1 MHVIHCE
8 DTVMLAATPETYSP
22 REALRINPAKT
33 CQPIGAMY
41 AALGIHGCMPHSH
54 GSQGCCSYH
63 RSHLTRHYK
72 EPVVATTS
80 SFTEGASVFGGLSN
94 MLQALENIFAIYK
107 PEIVA
112 VHTTCLSEVIGDDL
126 PMMINK
132 AYDNGIIPEGK
143 FVIHAN
149 TPSFVG
155 SHINGFAAMT
165 KAIVK
170 YLAGHTGSSNNRINI
185 IPGFTD
191 PSDMR
196 EIKRLTAEMG
206 IEVILFPDT
215 SDVLDLP
222 QTGRYTMYPS
232 GGVTI
237 EMLKSA
243 GDSSATIALG
253 GYASGPAALELESAH
268 SVPATLIELPIG
280 LTQTDCFI
288 DTMHKRSGRDVPD
301 SITQERGRLL
311 DIMSDM
317 QQYFHGKRVAVAG
330 DPDNIISLVQMLV
343 DLDMKP
349 VYVITGSPALRFE
362 ERVRQIL
369 GDHVPDAVI
378 KQNTDLFEF
387 HQRIKEAP
395 VDLIIGNTYCK
406 QIARAENI
414 PLVRFGF
421 PILDRMSHRIFPTVG
436 YRGAMHLIDKMIDAL
451 FDKKDRECPEEFF
464 ELVQ

>member
-1 MHVIHCE
+1 
-8 DTVMLAATPETYSP
+8 MLSATPETYSP

-54 GSQGCCSYH
+54 GSQGCCAYH

-94 MLQALENIFAIYK
+94 MLQSLSNIFSIYN

-132 AYDNGIIPEGK
+132 AYDDGIIPEGK
-143 FVIHAN
+143 LVIHAN

-155 SHINGFAAMT
+155 SHITGFASMT
-165 KAIVK
+165 KAMVK
-170 YLAGHTGSSNNRINI
+170 YLAGHTGIKKDQINL

-191 PSDMR
+191 PTDMR
-196 EIKRLTAEMG
+196 EIKRLAGEMG
-206 IEVILFPDT
+206 VKTILFPDT
-215 SDVLDLP
+215 SDVLDMP
-222 QTGRYTMYPS
+222 QTGSYTMYPS

-237 EMLKSA
+237 DMMKSI
-243 GDSSATIALG
+243 GDSRATIALG
-253 GYASGPAALELESAH
+253 GYASGPAALELESGH

-288 DTMHKRSGRDVPD
+288 DTLRNCAGVEVPD
-301 SITQERGRLL
+301 SITMERGRLL

-317 QQYFHGKRVAVAG
+317 QQYFHGLRVAVAG

-343 DLDMKP
+343 DLDMQP
-349 VYVITGSPALRFE
+349 VYVITGSSALRFE
-362 ERVRQIL
+362 TRVKQIL
-369 GDHVPDAVI
+369 ENHAPDAVV
-378 KQNTDLFEF
+378 KQNADLFEL
-387 HQRIKEAP
+387 HQLIKKEP

-406 QIARAENI
+406 QIARAENV

-421 PILDRMSHRIFPTVG
+421 PILDRMSHRIFPTVC
-436 YRGAMHLIDKMIDAL
+436 YRGAMRLMDKMIDAL
-451 FDKKDRECPEEFF
+451 LDKKDRECAEEYF
-464 ELVQ
+464 EIVQ